1 MIVSGLWHGAAWT
14 FVLWGGVHAFFAS
27 LERFTRWPEKI
38 GRNAVARFVGW
49 VFVTFQVLVA
59 WVFFRAENIDQAW
72 KILKVMF
79 SFQGTWNLGWG
90 LDATIFISIMIL
102 RELFAAFHFDEKW
115 KGKHPVVE
123 MLFYAI
129 LIALIIFF
137 RGEGSEFI
145 YFQF

>member
-1 MIVSGLWHGAAWT
+1 
-14 FVLWGGVHAFFAS
+14 
-27 LERFTRWPEKI
+27 
-38 GRNAVARFVGW
+38 
-49 VFVTFQVLVA
+49 
-59 WVFFRAENIDQAW
+59 
-72 KILKVMF
+72 MF

-90 LDATIFISIMIL
+90 LDATIFISMMIL
-102 RELFAAFHFDEKW
+102 RELFAAFHFDDKL